1 MGVIAALASLG
12 KRIGCLAGGETI
24 ERGILD
30 ARVTHIRHAERRYV
44 LSHRLS
50 YLHIGLGD
58 LGRLPRPWFGYNRR
72 AVAVIRDRDYGP
84 GKLRLGEWI
93 AEALR
98 AGNAVHPGGRIALL
112 TLPCVAGLAFN
123 PVSFWF
129 CHDPEGNLRAVL
141 AEVNSTFG
149 ERHCYLCRKPEGGI
163 IGPGDKLA
171 ARKALY
177 VSPFLPV
184 EGEYIFRFHEAGD
197 RLGIFISLVRGG
209 RTVMFAS
216 IVGRLIPL
224 TARSALAQLARQ
236 PLPALRV
243 LMLIHLHAAR
253 LYLSGLRLMPRPRA
267 PRAMVSVSRTL
278 SNSSPE
284 QACRRSTISN
294 R

>member
-1 MGVIAALASLG
+1 MGLTAALASLG
-12 KRIGCLAGGETI
+12 KRIGRLGGSEAI
-24 ERGILD
+24 ERGILH
-30 ARVTHIRHAERRYV
+30 ARVTHIRHVGRRYV

-50 YLHIGLGD
+50 YLHIGLDD
-58 LGRLPRPWFGYNRR
+58 LGRLPRPWFGYNHR
-72 AVAVIRDRDYGP
+72 ALAVVRDRDYGQ
-84 GKLRLGEWI
+84 GKMPLARWI

-98 AGNAVHPGGRIALL
+98 AGNAVHPGGRIVLL
-112 TLPCVAGLAFN
+112 TLPRVAGLAFN
-123 PVSFWF
+123 PVSFWL

-171 ARKALY
+171 ARKVLY
-177 VSPFLPV
+177 VSPFLSV
-184 EGEYIFRFHEAGD
+184 EGEYVFRFREADD

-209 RTVMFAS
+209 RPVMFAS
-216 IVGRLIPL
+216 IVGRLAPL

-243 LMLIHLHAAR
+243 LLLIHLHAAR

-267 PRAMVSVSRTL
+267 SRPLVSVSRTL
-278 SNSSPE
+278 SNSPPE
-284 QACRRSTISN
+284 
-294 R
+294 